1 MLMDTVVS
9 QIAKVDSVAVMNLK
23 EGVAMANAL
32 VTDMLLESIVTDAR
46 PVVAWMVLRLEVS
59 TVSK

>member
-46 PVVAWMVLRLEVS
+46 PVVA
-59 TVSK
+59 